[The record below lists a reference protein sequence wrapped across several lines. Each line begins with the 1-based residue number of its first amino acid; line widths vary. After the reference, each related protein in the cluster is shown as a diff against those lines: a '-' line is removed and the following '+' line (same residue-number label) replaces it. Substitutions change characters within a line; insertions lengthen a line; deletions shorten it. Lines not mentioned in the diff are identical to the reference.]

1 MLKIGL
7 SSYSLSRAS
16 EMDIV
21 SALRFA
27 AENGAEHMEIV
38 PGSFA
43 ELKDMKAPGLVEK
56 IVTTAKECNLELSSY
71 TIGANFVQPDA
82 AALNAEIERVKG
94 EVEIAAKLG
103 VTRMRHDCAWRPHE
117 ECSYANFEKEL
128 EIFADACGQIA
139 DKAKPYGITSVWS

>member
-7 SSYSLSRAS
+7 SSYSLARAP

-43 ELKDMKAPGLVEK
+43 ELK
-56 IVTTAKECNLELSSY
+56 
-71 TIGANFVQPDA
+71 IGRAHV
-82 AALNAEIERVKG
+82 
-94 EVEIAAKLG
+94 
-103 VTRMRHDCAWRPHE
+103 
-117 ECSYANFEKEL
+117 
-128 EIFADACGQIA
+128 
-139 DKAKPYGITSVWS
+139 